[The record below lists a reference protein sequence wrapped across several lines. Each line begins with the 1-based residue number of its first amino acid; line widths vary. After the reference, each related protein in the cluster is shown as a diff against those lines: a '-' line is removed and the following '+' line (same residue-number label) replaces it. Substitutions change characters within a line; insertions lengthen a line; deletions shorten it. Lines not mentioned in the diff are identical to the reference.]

1 MKPLTDGE
9 HPTQPV
15 VGLPCGPD
23 FRVGQSDNRSHTPD
37 PAGAD
42 PRPPNKPQPNK
53 TLSYWHPRRLIC
65 RSGRRPYQRLWFE
78 EPRTHL
84 IVARRLRPEHERPR
98 WARSKTVSNQGGT
111 YMTRK
116 PTHHNQQWTSAEV
129 QRLNAL
135 ANQNTPT
142 RVIAL
147 KLERTENAVRTKA
160 SEEQISLKPT
170 NQSPYNRRK

>member
-1 MKPLTDGE
+1 
-9 HPTQPV
+9 
-15 VGLPCGPD
+15 
-23 FRVGQSDNRSHTPD
+23 
-37 PAGAD
+37 
-42 PRPPNKPQPNK
+42 
-53 TLSYWHPRRLIC
+53 
-65 RSGRRPYQRLWFE
+65 
-78 EPRTHL
+78 
-84 IVARRLRPEHERPR
+84 
-98 WARSKTVSNQGGT
+98 
-111 YMTRK
+111 MTRK